1 MCEANGTTLSDV
13 NLNVY
18 REHVLDKLF
27 FHINRR
33 DKLI

>member
-1 MCEANGTTLSDV
+1 MSEANGTMLSDV

-27 FHINRR
+27 FHIKRK